1 MARRRYILSIDQGTT
16 GSTVLL
22 IDTYGEIAARGYCEF
37 TQQYPHPGWV
47 EHDAAEIWEVT
58 RNVITNLVNAHGVA
72 QQIAAIGLANQRET
86 TVVWDRNTGKPIHPA
101 IVWQCRRT
109 TGVCEDLKAR
119 GVEDCVRAKT
129 GLVLD
134 AYFSATKVAWILDS
148 VDGARERAERG
159 ELAFGTID
167 AWLLWNLTAG
177 AVHATDYTNASRTML
192 FNIDALAWDDEL
204 LAEFRVP
211 ERVLPKVQPSASVFG
226 KTKNIDPLPN
236 DIPIS
241 GIAGDQ
247 QAALF
252 GQLCTQPPMAKNTY
266 GTGCFLMLN
275 TGDRRVRSKS
285 GLLTTLA
292 CGMDEKPVFALEGS
306 VFIAGAAIQWLRD
319 GLKVIK
325 SASETETIAA
335 SVADSGGVFV
345 VPAFTGLGAPYWDA
359 NARGAILGLTRG
371 TTRAHIVRAT
381 LESVAFQTADVVTAM
396 VADAGIEL
404 DRLRVDGGAAANNLL
419 MQIQADVLGID
430 VERPTQTETT
440 GLGAGYCAGLMVGIW
455 NSVKDLQSH
464 RKIDTVFSPQLS
476 TRQRTEKLEAWRA
489 AVGKV
494 LS

>member
-86 TVVWDRNTGKPIHPA
+86 TVVWNRSTGKPIHPA

-109 TGVCEDLKAR
+109 SGVCEDLKAR

-177 AVHATDYTNASRTML
+177 EVHATDYTNASRTML

-211 ERVLPKVQPSASVFG
+211 QRVLPEVQPSASVFG
-226 KTKNIDPLPN
+226 KTKNIDSLPN
-236 DIPIS
+236 GIPIS

-275 TGDRRVRSKS
+275 TGDRRVRSNS

-319 GLKVIK
+319 GLQVIK

-381 LESVAFQTADVVTAM
+381 LESIAFQTTDVVTAM

-440 GLGAGYCAGLMVGIW
+440 GLGAGYCAGLTVGIW
-455 NSVKDLQSH
+455 HSVKDLESH

>member
-37 TQQYPHPGWV
+37 TQRYPHPGWV
-47 EHDAAEIWEVT
+47 EHDATEIWEVT

-86 TVVWDRNTGKPIHPA
+86 TVVWDRSTGKPIHPA

-109 TGVCEDLKAR
+109 SGVCEDLKAR
-119 GVEDCVRAKT
+119 GVENCVRAKT

-148 VDGARERAERG
+148 VDGARGRAERG

-177 AVHATDYTNASRTML
+177 EVHATDYTNASRTML

-211 ERVLPKVQPSASVFG
+211 KRVLPEVQPSASVFG

-236 DIPIS
+236 GIPIS

-275 TGDRRVRSKS
+275 TGDRRVHSKS

-292 CGMDEKPVFALEGS
+292 CGMDEKPVYALEGS

-319 GLKVIK
+319 GLQVIK

-335 SVADSGGVFV
+335 SVADLGGVFV
-345 VPAFTGLGAPYWDA
+345 VPAFTGLGAPYWDS

-381 LESVAFQTADVVTAM
+381 LESIAFQTTDVVTAM

-430 VERPTQTETT
+430 VELPTQTETT
-440 GLGAGYCAGLMVGIW
+440 GLGAGYCAGLTVGIW
-455 NSVKDLQSH
+455 HSVKDLESH

-476 TRQRTEKLEAWRA
+476 ARQRTEKLEAWRA

>member
-1 MARRRYILSIDQGTT
+1 MARRPYILSIDQGTT
-16 GSTVLL
+16 GTTVLL
-22 IDTYGEIAARGYCEF
+22 IGTCGEIAARGYCEF
-37 TQQYPHPGWV
+37 AQRYPKPGWV
-47 EHDAAEIWEVT
+47 EHDATEIWEVT
-58 RNVITNLVNAHGVA
+58 RKVMTDLVNAHGVA

-86 TVVWDRNTGKPIHPA
+86 TVVWERRTGKPIHPA

-109 TGVCEDLKAR
+109 SGVCEDLKAR
-119 GVEDCVRAKT
+119 GIEDLVRTKT

-134 AYFSATKVAWILDS
+134 PYFSATKVAWILDC
-148 VDGARERAERG
+148 VNDAHDRAERG

-167 AWLLWNLTAG
+167 AWLLWNLTSG
-177 AVHATDYTNASRTML
+177 EVHATDYTNASRTML
-192 FNIDALAWDDEL
+192 FNIDTLTWDDEL
-204 LAEFRVP
+204 LTLFRVP
-211 ERVLPKVQPSASVFG
+211 EHILPEVQPSASIFG

-236 DIPIS
+236 GIPIA

-275 TGDRRVRSKS
+275 TGDRRVHSKS

-292 CGMDEKPVFALEGS
+292 CSMDEKPVYALEGS

-319 GLKVIK
+319 GLQIVN

-335 SVADSGGVFV
+335 SVADSGGVLV

-371 TTRAHIVRAT
+371 TTRAHIVRAI
-381 LESVAFQTADVVTAM
+381 LESIALQTADVVTAM

-440 GLGAGYCAGLMVGIW
+440 GLGAGYCAGLSVGIW
-455 NSVKDLQSH
+455 HSVKDLEPR
-464 RKIDTVFSPQLS
+464 RKIDAVFSSQFS
-476 TRQRTEKLEAWRA
+476 AVQRTEKLEAWRT
-489 AVGKV
+489 AVRRV
-494 LS
+494 MS

>member
-22 IDTYGEIAARGYCEF
+22 IDTYGEIAARGCCEF

-47 EHDAAEIWEVT
+47 EHDATEIWEVT
-58 RNVITNLVNAHGVA
+58 RNVISNLVNAHGVA
-72 QQIAAIGLANQRET
+72 RQIAAIGLANQRET

-109 TGVCEDLKAR
+109 SGVCEDLKAR

-177 AVHATDYTNASRTML
+177 EVHATDYTNASRTML

-211 ERVLPKVQPSASVFG
+211 KRVLPEVQPSASVFG
-226 KTKNIDPLPN
+226 KTKNIGPLPN
-236 DIPIS
+236 GIPIS

-275 TGDRRVRSKS
+275 TGGRRVHSKS

-292 CGMDEKPVFALEGS
+292 CGMDEKPVYALEGS

-319 GLKVIK
+319 GLQVIK

-381 LESVAFQTADVVTAM
+381 LESIAFQTADVVAAM
-396 VADAGIEL
+396 VADAGVEL

-440 GLGAGYCAGLMVGIW
+440 GLGAGYCAGLTVGIW
-455 NSVKDLQSH
+455 HSVKDLESH

-476 TRQRTEKLEAWRA
+476 ARQRTEKLEAWRA